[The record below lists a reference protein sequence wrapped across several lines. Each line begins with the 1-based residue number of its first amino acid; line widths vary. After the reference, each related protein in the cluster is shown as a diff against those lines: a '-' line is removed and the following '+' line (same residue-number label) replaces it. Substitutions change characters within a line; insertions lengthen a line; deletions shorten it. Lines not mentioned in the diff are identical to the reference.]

1 MHIRMYTRIHVR
13 MHACLLVCMYACMY
27 ERERVCTKCVHVQ
40 YGNGTH
46 VHTYV
51 HTCMHPSIHTYIPS
65 YLHTYLPTYL
75 PTYIHTHT
83 HTCKHADI
91 HTYRKSYQWNRH
103 VATAAFSRTQTD
115 AIRCVPAR
123 MEEYIHFSIRSGS
136 GDRRCHVDFETT
148 FHAALVFSLNVE
160 LKWRKAL
167 PHPLLG

>member
-1 MHIRMYTRIHVR
+1 MCACTLVCLYAC
-13 MHACLLVCMYACMY
+13 MHACMDVSVYARSVFMFNT
-27 ERERVCTKCVHVQ
+27 VMVHMCIHMCIHACIHP
-40 YGNGTH
+40 YIP
-46 VHTYV
+46 TYL
-51 HTCMHPSIHTYIPS
+51 HTYIP
-65 YLHTYLPTYL
+65 TYLPTYL
-75 PTYIHTHT
+75 PTYIHTYIHTHT